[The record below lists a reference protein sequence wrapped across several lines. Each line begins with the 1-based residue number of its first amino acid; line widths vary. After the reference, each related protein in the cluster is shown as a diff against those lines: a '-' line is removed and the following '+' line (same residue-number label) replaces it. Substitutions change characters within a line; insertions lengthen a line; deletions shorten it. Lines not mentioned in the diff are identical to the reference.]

1 MKIKIK
7 FIELKE
13 KKYRIEFKNKNFVC
27 YFYDIIDRG
36 CWFFG
41 FCWEQLEM
49 IDLVCWFLI
58 DVGFGVCVILFF
70 IICYRIMGLNICG
83 GIIVL
88 LNCC

>member
-1 MKIKIK
+1 MMEVIYWNEFYVMKIKIK

-41 FCWEQLEM
+41 FCWE
-49 IDLVCWFLI
+49 
-58 DVGFGVCVILFF
+58 
-70 IICYRIMGLNICG
+70 
-83 GIIVL
+83 
-88 LNCC
+88 